1 MSSVTFS
8 GLASGID
15 SSALIESLI
24 AQQRKARVT
33 PLENKISKYQDTKD
47 SLTEL
52 KSLLNNFDISKSFQ
66 KVK

>member
-24 AQQRKARVT
+24 AQQRKAKGT
-33 PLENKISKYQDTKD
+33 L
-47 SLTEL
+47 
-52 KSLLNNFDISKSFQ
+52 
-66 KVK
+66 